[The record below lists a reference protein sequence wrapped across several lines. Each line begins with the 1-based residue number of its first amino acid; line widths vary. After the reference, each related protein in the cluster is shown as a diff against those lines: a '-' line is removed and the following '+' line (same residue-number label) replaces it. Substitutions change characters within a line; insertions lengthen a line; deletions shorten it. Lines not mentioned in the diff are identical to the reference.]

1 MGVRSSESVRKG
13 RVEMT
18 TQPRARSTDPQT
30 SHDAAKKVRGVSAVH
45 STILMI
51 LWQRGPLT
59 DPQIAEYYF
68 QRVADGSAPMHSESG
83 LRTRRK
89 ELVDMGKVTTAAW
102 KEKLSTGRY
111 ATVWAWEPRK

>member
-1 MGVRSSESVRKG
+1 
-13 RVEMT
+13 MT

-59 DPQIAEYYF
+59 DPQIAEYYYE
-68 QRVADGSAPMHSESG
+68 RVADGSAPMHSESG

-89 ELVDMGKVTTAAW
+89 ELVDMGKISPAAW

>member
-1 MGVRSSESVRKG
+1 
-13 RVEMT
+13 MT

-30 SHDAAKKVRGVSAVH
+30 SHDAARKVSNVAKVRNQ
-45 STILMI
+45 ILSI

-59 DPQIAEYYF
+59 DPKIAEYYF
-68 QRVADGSAPMHSESG
+68 QRVADGTAPMASESG

-89 ELVDMGKVTTAAW
+89 ELVDMGMVTTAAW
-102 KEKLSTGRY
+102 KEKLSSGRY